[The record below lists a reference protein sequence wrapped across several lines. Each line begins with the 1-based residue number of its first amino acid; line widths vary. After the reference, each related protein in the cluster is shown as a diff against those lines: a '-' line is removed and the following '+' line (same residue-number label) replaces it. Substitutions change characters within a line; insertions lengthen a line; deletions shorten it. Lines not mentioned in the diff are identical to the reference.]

1 MLNIQRLLFTTAAT
15 MGLVFAGMTAV
26 AGTKVENGVE
36 VRDWSAIDL
45 NKDHSISPEEMEKFL
60 KEQWAKKNNK

>member
-60 KEQWAKKNNK
+60 KEQWTKKNNK